1 MWYLDLLILKY
12 LETLIR
18 NHKID
23 IGNQNYFL
31 EVLAKIF
38 LLTFL
43 SILKAKGQ
51 IVTRQ
56 VIWYVMINLFAK
68 ILFIF
73 ALGCNRNSF
82 WWVCISKKVLVI
94 FWVFWEIDQAC
105 LWLIWNEFSGSH
117 STYFNCFQ
125 FQRNT
130 RSIRFEMRWSEIFNF
145 SIRYIYFSS
154 YQFNMYI
161 WNLKK

>member
-130 RSIRFEMRWSEIFNF
+130 RSYSIWDEMKWDI
-145 SIRYIYFSS
+145 
-154 YQFNMYI
+154 
-161 WNLKK
+161 